1 MKHFLYTS
9 LLMAVCLTSNIQTIC
24 AQSNDKFCGTW
35 YSAAFQEG
43 GKSVR
48 HVLNIC
54 KQNETFAIQFAIE
67 DTAGKTLCRYAPC
80 KDIKQNGNIISGHY
94 QMAPCYIGG
103 PGGRP
108 EYFGPS
114 IEYVTAELVNDKIV
128 CKRYY
133 IETGY
138 RLNSDNRMYYAGEKY
153 VNRSDIIFYRTK

>member
-1 MKHFLYTS
+1 MAIS
-9 LLMAVCLTSNIQTIC
+9 LTGNIQTIC

-43 GKSVR
+43 GRSIR
-48 HVLNIC
+48 YVLNIC
-54 KQNETFAIQFAIE
+54 KRNETFEIQLAVENAKGEI
-67 DTAGKTLCRYAPC
+67 DNYSPPA
-80 KDIKQNGNIISGHY
+80 KDIKQNGNIISWHC
-94 QMAPCYIGG
+94 QMAPCYVGE

-108 EYFGPS
+108 KYFGPS

-153 VNRSDIIFYRTK
+153 VNMSDIIFYRTK